1 MTAQPFVMAKLAMG
15 MNEGTLQ
22 EWLIVDGEFVE
33 QGQQIACMETE
44 KVAYELEA
52 PEAGYY
58 KPIVEAGTTVPVE
71 TPIAYYAD
79 SAEALVG
86 ISATAPAE
94 SAKAVAEAPAEATPA
109 STPTA
114 APSPAAAAINSGRI
128 KASPLA
134 RKMPADKRLDLA
146 YIEGTGPEGRIV
158 KRDIE
163 KAERTGT
170 GHAPVA
176 AAGTPAGLVE
186 QARIPISDIRYP
198 PCHRQRV
205 DGQDPRNR
213 HPDPVERSGR
223 NRSAGGP

>member
-1 MTAQPFVMAKLAMG
+1 MTAQPFVMPKLAMG

-22 EWLIVDGEFVE
+22 EWLIVEGEFVE
-33 QGQQIACMETE
+33 QGQEIACMETE

-58 KPIVEAGTTVPVE
+58 KPIIEAGATVPVE

-79 SAEALVG
+79 SVEALAD
-86 ISATAPAE
+86 ISIATPAE
-94 SAKAVAEAPAEATPA
+94 SAKLAANHPTETLSASVPATTP
-109 STPTA
+109 SPTA
-114 APSPAAAAINSGRI
+114 AAVNSGRI

-134 RKMPADKRLDLA
+134 RKLAADKGLDLA
-146 YIEGTGPEGRIV
+146 YIEGTGPEGRVV

-170 GHAPVA
+170 GHAPVT
-176 AAGTPAGLVE
+176 AAGMPGRPGRAG
-186 QARIPISDIRYP
+186 PHSNIRHP
-198 PCHRQRV
+198 PCHRQRI
-205 DGQDPRNR
+205 DGQDQQNR

-223 NRSAGGP
+223 HRSAGGA